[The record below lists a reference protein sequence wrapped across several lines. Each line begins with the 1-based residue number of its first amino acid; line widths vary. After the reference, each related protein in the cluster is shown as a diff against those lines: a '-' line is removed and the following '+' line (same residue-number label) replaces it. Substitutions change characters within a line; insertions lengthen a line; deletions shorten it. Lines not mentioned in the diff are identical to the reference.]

1 MKVETPL
8 IVEGSIYHCM
18 AYTIALESQ
27 KKLIWS
33 QLKIWKS
40 EENWCQKCQ
49 CAPNPQPRLILVAT
63 GNQDHICGLR
73 VDSWSPLITMG
84 SKSLWNRI
92 GLFFLSRKEN
102 SNAISE
108 YCVFISRILGG
119 GDWCCV
125 HYVMCE
131 KLRSDTA
138 CPVKVKAA

>member
-8 IVEGSIYHCM
+8 IIEGSNYHCM
-18 AYTIALESQ
+18 GYDIALESQ
-27 KKLIWS
+27 KKLLWS
-33 QLKIWKS
+33 QLKFWKS
-40 EENWCQKCQ
+40 EENFGQKCR
-49 CAPNPQPRLILVAT
+49 CALHPQPRLILVAT

-73 VDSWSPLITMG
+73 VDSWSPLITLG
-84 SKSLWNRI
+84 SKYLWNCI
-92 GLFFLSRKEN
+92 CLFFLSRKEN

-138 CPVKVKAA
+138 CPVKGKAA